1 MVGLIPRLSFDGVAD
16 YVGLA
21 LGLTIG
27 FAIFAP
33 VAATVESNLR
43 RGGN

>member
-1 MVGLIPRLSFDGVAD
+1 MVGIIPRLTFDSMAD
-16 YVGLA
+16 YLGLA

-27 FAIFAP
+27 FAVFGP

>member
-1 MVGLIPRLSFDGVAD
+1 MVGIIPRFTLDGIGD

-33 VAATVESNLR
+33 VASTVESNLR